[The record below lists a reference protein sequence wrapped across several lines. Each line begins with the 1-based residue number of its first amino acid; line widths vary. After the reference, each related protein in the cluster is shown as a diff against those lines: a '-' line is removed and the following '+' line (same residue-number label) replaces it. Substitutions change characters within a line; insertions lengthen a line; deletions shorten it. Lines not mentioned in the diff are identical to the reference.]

1 MKKLLA
7 LAAIALLAGSAFA
20 QIDPDPDGMGVY
32 FDMEGLV
39 NCQEVAFTGG
49 PQFVNAYLLLTN
61 PSGAQVLAWEAR
73 VISDIASLS
82 PGSWVL
88 NGGLNVGTD
97 PDFIVGM
104 GSNAHLVTGPTVLLA
119 SRSVMFFMITGEYAI
134 FTVKGVP
141 GSASFPDGTPGYQAV
156 LGVMTPAQ
164 SPTGSFDA
172 PQSFVNGSCSVVA
185 NEDMAWGS
193 VKSLY

>member
-7 LAAIALLAGSAFA
+7 LAAIAAFATTAFA

-32 FDMEGLV
+32 FDMEGAA
-39 NCQEVAFTGG
+39 NCKEIVFNGA
-49 PQFVNAYLLLTN
+49 PIMVDAYLLLTN

-73 VISDIASLS
+73 VISDVAALS
-82 PGSWVL
+82 AGTWAL
-88 NGGLNVGTD
+88 NGGLNVGSD

-104 GSNAHLVTGPTVLLA
+104 GATPHMVTGPTVMLA
-119 SRSVMFFMITGEYAI
+119 SRQIMFFMVTGEYAT
-134 FTVKGVP
+134 FTVQGVP
-141 GSASFPDGTPGYQAV
+141 GSASFDGTPGYQAV

-164 SPTGSFDA
+164 SPTGSYDA
-172 PQSFVNGSCSVVA
+172 PQSFVNGSCDVVA

>member
-1 MKKLLA
+1 MKKLILLA
-7 LAAIALLAGSAFA
+7 LVVFATTAFA
-20 QIDPDPDGMGVY
+20 QIDPDADGMAVY
-32 FDMEGLV
+32 FDMEGMELCKSV
-39 NCQEVAFTGG
+39 EFTGG
-49 PQFVNAYLLLTN
+49 PQFVNSYLLLTN

-104 GSNAHLVTGPTVLLA
+104 GANPHIVTGNTVLLA
-119 SRSVMFFMITGEYAI
+119 SRSVMFFMITGEFAI
-134 FTVKGVP
+134 FTVQGVP
-141 GSASFPDGTPGYQAV
+141 GSASFPGGTPGYQAI

-172 PQSFVNGSCSVVA
+172 PQSFANASCDIVA
-185 NEDMAWGS
+185 NEDMTWGS